1 MVILSLL
8 GGAHE
13 RNIRHVVNSVI
24 LYRMKRLRDET
35 EQFNAADLVNFA
47 TDHSVRPG

>member
-1 MVILSLL
+1 MQIMVILSLL

-35 EQFNAADLVNFA
+35 EQLKEELCLIQ
-47 TDHSVRPG
+47 